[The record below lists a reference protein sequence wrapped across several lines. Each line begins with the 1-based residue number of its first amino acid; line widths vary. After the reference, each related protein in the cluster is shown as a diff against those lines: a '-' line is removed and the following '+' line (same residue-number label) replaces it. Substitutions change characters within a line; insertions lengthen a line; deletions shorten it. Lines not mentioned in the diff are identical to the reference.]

1 MWLCWERCVGDS
13 SATHQCWAFWKYITT
28 YHIPLE
34 KENNL
39 PTLPKR
45 ASKIPKNI
53 QQMLN
58 LSGKGLLNLAPESLT
73 HWPLRILK
81 TWCWEYLG
89 HLFESDIPKTGTPI
103 FMRCS
108 PFCVHTSSMASWSSR
123 WTPPAPQ
130 RRHAAS
136 ANTSG
141 SKMAPEVEVEALIW
155 SVDKATSFLW
165 LYGGWQKFLSD
176 FGMIGPLALR
186 LAHSLGLF
194 PHMVCLAL
202 ALAPSC
208 AALHFW
214 CLFVM
219 L

>member
-1 MWLCWERCVGDS
+1 MKRKPSMFRAACFALNQSQTLESTDLDLWASYVALLRRCVGDS

-123 WTPPAPQ
+123 WLRRHHSGGTPPQQTQVDRRWPQ
-130 RRHAAS
+130 R
-136 ANTSG
+136 
-141 SKMAPEVEVEALIW
+141 
-155 SVDKATSFLW
+155 
-165 LYGGWQKFLSD
+165 
-176 FGMIGPLALR
+176 
-186 LAHSLGLF
+186 
-194 PHMVCLAL
+194 
-202 ALAPSC
+202 
-208 AALHFW
+208 
-214 CLFVM
+214 
-219 L
+219 